1 MTDRLEKVS
10 ESEFKRIKT
19 IEEVVHI
26 RELRQEKQNLL
37 LQIDEMKL
45 AQESLKAALEAKQQL
60 LIEVKAEIKS
70 VLDLGVKDEEE
81 TNDES

>member
-1 MTDRLEKVS
+1 MSDRLEKVS